1 MLASCHTNCL
11 LSGVFSRHAKVL
23 IQIRETLAHLLQLH
37 RLIRKDGLL
46 HTRWRA
52 LDLNFASRRDNRRRQ
67 ALIADANFVASHG
80 GHHRLRIHRDAHH
93 LVEIDGGADRFG
105 GFARTARVR

>member
-1 MLASCHTNCL
+1 MLASSHANCL
-11 LSGVFSRHAKVL
+11 LSRVFPKHAKVL

-46 HTRWRA
+46 HARWRA
-52 LDLNFASRRDNRRRQ
+52 LDLDFASRRDYRRRQ
-67 ALIADANFVASHG
+67 ALIADAIFITSHG